1 MFILVE
7 EPKTVDVTSK
17 TEAVDAAIVETV
29 KSADVANLEPKL
41 VEAAVKT
48 DELKALNNAS
58 NDLAINKTT
67 TTVTVNVT
75 QTKVTTADD
84 ANKSQELGEVVSSVT
99 SIAEAAVGAIEKKEK
114 EQKDTSE
121 SGDIEMVE
129 ADDDCE
135 MTDVSKVV
143 DEAAQVVTTTTSSAG
158 IIENNVEQPIK
169 VEADSAVIS
178 TTAAN
183 VTASSNEAEH
193 KIDDVEKNISNLF
206 NGDDNVVSTNDKS
219 KTDTSVVS
227 SQNDS
232 LKNGL
237 NDGTGN
243 AIKSHDAIKDNN
255 DLVSILAGNDK
266 PEESI
271 SSSSTGSKP
280 KSTPNSETKPTTDAA
295 SSSTQDAAKQP
306 NATENKLSKG
316 NSTTTNV
323 NKSTKIQKQSEASP
337 VESEHGVSTKATAR
351 QEIISSHSSTTIG
364 KSSDLSTTVTGM
376 F

>member
-1 MFILVE
+1 M
-7 EPKTVDVTSK
+7 
-17 TEAVDAAIVETV
+17 

-114 EQKDTSE
+114 EQKSAQDTSE

-129 ADDDCE
+129 ADGDCE
-135 MTDVSKVV
+135 MTDVSK
-143 DEAAQVVTTTTSSAG
+143 DEAVQVVTTTTSSAG
-158 IIENNVEQPIK
+158 IIENNVEQPKK

-219 KTDTSVVS
+219 KADASVVS
-227 SQNDS
+227 SQNDNDS

-237 NDGTGN
+237 NDGAGN
-243 AIKSHDAIKDNN
+243 KIKSHDAIKDNN

-271 SSSSTGSKP
+271 SSSSTGSQP
-280 KSTPNSETKPTTDAA
+280 KSTPNSEAKPSTDAA

-306 NATENKLSKG
+306 KLTENKLSKSVTSTPS
-316 NSTTTNV
+316 NTTTTNV
-323 NKSTKIQKQSEASP
+323 NKSTKIQKQSEASLEN
-337 VESEHGVSTKATAR
+337 VKTISKSTNESEHDLGAKATAR
-351 QEIISSHSSTTIG
+351 QEIISSHSSTIIE
-364 KSSDLSTTVTGM
+364 KSSGLSTTLTGM

>member
-1 MFILVE
+1 M
-7 EPKTVDVTSK
+7 
-17 TEAVDAAIVETV
+17 
-29 KSADVANLEPKL
+29 
-41 VEAAVKT
+41 KT

-114 EQKDTSE
+114 EQKNAQDTSE

-143 DEAAQVVTTTTSSAG
+143 DEAAQVVTTTTSGAG
-158 IIENNVEQPIK
+158 IIENNVEQPKK

-219 KTDTSVVS
+219 KTDALVVS
-227 SQNDS
+227 SQNDNDS

-237 NDGTGN
+237 IDGAGN
-243 AIKSHDAIKDNN
+243 EIKSHDAIKDNN

-271 SSSSTGSKP
+271 SSSSTGSQP
-280 KSTPNSETKPTTDAA
+280 KSTPNSEAKPSTDAA

-306 NATENKLSKG
+306 KSTENKLSKSVTSTPS

-323 NKSTKIQKQSEASP
+323 NKSTKIQKQSEASLEN
-337 VESEHGVSTKATAR
+337 VKTISKSTAESEHDLGAKATAR
-351 QEIISSHSSTTIG
+351 QEIISSHSSTIIE
-364 KSSDLSTTVTGM
+364 KSSGLSTTLTGM
-376 F
+376 FLLCPSISCS

>member
-1 MFILVE
+1 M
-7 EPKTVDVTSK
+7 
-17 TEAVDAAIVETV
+17 
-29 KSADVANLEPKL
+29 

-114 EQKDTSE
+114 EQKSAQDTSE

-158 IIENNVEQPIK
+158 IIENNVEQPKK

-219 KTDTSVVS
+219 KTDTLVVS

-237 NDGTGN
+237 NDGAGN

-337 VESEHGVSTKATAR
+337 VESEHGVGTKATAR